1 MEDSGKGT
9 SRPPSCVQF
18 TLPSKLHTDMLERNP
33 GTFPPGQHHEN
44 HDQCPSF
51 HAWAPTCTLWQ
62 ASWSLISWEV
72 LAFVPANRR
81 RTCRDWPLRSSSSVL
96 SLSGILFKPRVLC
109 SDAVGERA
117 SGCEAL
123 LRSPRLCQGL
133 WGLEVS
139 RNTLGF
145 RDVLEKQ
152 MTMAL
157 TSVSPARAKSQ

>member
-1 MEDSGKGT
+1 MHSLAGIVESHQLGGAGLRTGQQTEDMQG
-9 SRPPSCVQF
+9 
-18 TLPSKLHTDMLERNP
+18 L
-33 GTFPPGQHHEN
+33 
-44 HDQCPSF
+44 
-51 HAWAPTCTLWQ
+51 AP
-62 ASWSLISWEV
+62 EV
-72 LAFVPANRR
+72 LIC
-81 RTCRDWPLRSSSSVL
+81 T
-96 SLSGILFKPRVLC
+96 LSGILFKPRVLC

-123 LRSPRLCQGL
+123 LHSPRLCQGL